1 VFRFLPLV
9 WSGLWRR
16 PGRTTLALVQIL
28 LAFALFGILQGWQS
42 GVSSAIAHID
52 ADLLLV
58 HPREG
63 FGDLPRAYLERI
75 QQVSGVHVVN
85 LVNPFMATYQHPG
98 QQFPVIATLPRNWAQ
113 ITHDIVVAPA
123 ALSALEHTRTGAI
136 VGEALMRKYGW
147 KIGQKLPV
155 KSPVAQRN
163 GSTDWTFDIVGVF
176 RMKETHTLGSSNS
189 VVINN
194 DYYDEARAQDRGMVT
209 QYVLRVADPRQANQV
224 AGAIDRMFDNS
235 TYETRTEPVREMAQ
249 QSMRSI
255 GDIDLVIRAIVG
267 AVLFSLLFSIG
278 ALLMQSVRE
287 RSGEL
292 AVLKAVGYSD
302 RTVMALLV
310 TEAALLCLV
319 SAALGLTLASV
330 LFWVAEQVHFWP
342 MYIQLTAPVVAVGA
356 GLALLLAALSA
367 VLPAWRGLRLP
378 VARAMAGG

>member
-1 VFRFLPLV
+1 MLRFLPLV
-9 WSGLWRR
+9 WTGLWRR

-42 GVSSAIAHID
+42 GVQAAITHID

-63 FGDLPRAYLERI
+63 FGNLPRAYLERI
-75 QQVSGVHVVN
+75 QQVRGVQVVS
-85 LVNPFMATYQHPG
+85 LFNPFIATYQHPG

-113 ITHDIVVAPA
+113 ISHDVVVAPA
-123 ALSALEHTRTGAI
+123 VVSALEHTRTGAI
-136 VGEALMRKYGW
+136 VGDTLMRKYGW
-147 KIGQKLPV
+147 KVGQKLPV

-176 RMKETHTLGSSNS
+176 RMKDAHTLGSPNS

-194 DYYDEARAQDRGMVT
+194 DYYDEARAADRGMVA
-209 QYVLRVADPRQANQV
+209 QYVLRVTDPKQANEV
-224 AGAIDRMFDNS
+224 ASAIDRIFDNS

-249 QSMRSI
+249 QGMRSI
-255 GDIDLVIRAIVG
+255 GDINLVIRAIVG

-292 AVLKAVGYSD
+292 AVLKAIGYSD
-302 RTVMALLV
+302 RTVMTLLV
-310 TEAALLCLV
+310 TEAALLCLA
-319 SAALGLTLASV
+319 SAALGLVLAST
-330 LFWVAEQVHFWP
+330 LFWVAERSHFWP
-342 MYIQLTAPVVAVGA
+342 VYIQLTAPVVAVGA
-356 GLALLLAALSA
+356 ALALLLAVLSA

-378 VARAMAGG
+378 VARVMAGG